1 MFIFN
6 FKQVIFM
13 SKLVERLAKELSSAR
28 DNHELVNVNFFLG
41 DERNITQE
49 QLAEEALKGL
59 SQIKFGATQ
68 KVQSVD
74 SNIHKLTIEEFL
86 R

>member
-1 MFIFN
+1 
-6 FKQVIFM
+6 M

-28 DNHELVNVNFFLG
+28 DNHELVNVKFFLG

-59 SQIKFGATQ
+59 SQIKFGTTQ

-74 SNIHKLTIEEFL
+74 SDIHKLTIEEFL